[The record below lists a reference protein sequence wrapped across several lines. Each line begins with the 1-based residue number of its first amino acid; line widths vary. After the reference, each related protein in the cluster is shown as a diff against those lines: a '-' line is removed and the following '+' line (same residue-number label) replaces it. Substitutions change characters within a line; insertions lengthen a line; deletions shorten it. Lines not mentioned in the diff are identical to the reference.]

1 MLFRNIKNPCFF
13 IALQFSLGIFAVL
26 LQISLCTLLW

>member
-1 MLFRNIKNPCFF
+1 MFCRNIKNPCFF

-26 LQISLCTLLW
+26 LQISPCAFLW